1 MSATQRLGNGWAH
14 DVGPTSGQ
22 MLAPNGWAHVV
33 GPTLARSPHAIGWDY
48 VGGPT
53 MGRCMKAA
61 VLPTIKCSVYNSF
74 RQFNARYYIYYVVSD
89 KPAVEGNA
97 SVRLLT
103 SCVLFSLCAK
113 S

>member
-1 MSATQRLGNGWAH
+1 MSARL
-14 DVGPTSGQ
+14 
-22 MLAPNGWAHVV
+22 
-33 GPTLARSPHAIGWDY
+33 PHAIGWDH

-61 VLPTIKCSVYNSF
+61 VLPTIKCSVYNNF

-89 KPAVEGNA
+89 KAAVEGNA